1 MYDLLIHGCDVLGF
15 VGAET
20 KINTSCDIAIQGGRI
35 VAVEPSGKLMVE
47 AKSQVVNGKGLL
59 AIPGLINTHAHVPM
73 VLFRGLV
80 EDVPI
85 ETWFN
90 DYIWPLEANLTP
102 EDVYWGALLGMAE
115 MIEAGVT
122 SVADHYF
129 FMDEV
134 AQAVETS
141 GIRANLSWAVFAHQG
156 IEKLDETCDFIERW
170 QGKADGRITTWL
182 GPHAPYTTT
191 PEFLKETAKRA
202 QNLDVG
208 IHIHVSETAKQVQMS
223 LDEFGITPVQMLWET
238 GVLDNPTILGHCKYA
253 TEDDI
258 ELLSRCT
265 TGVARAPKTYLKLGS
280 GITSVE
286 RLRSKGIAV
295 GLATDGAVSS
305 NTLDI
310 LEQMRLLALTEKNM
324 SGNSTLMTVDETLD
338 IAFHGGANVMQ
349 MSDELGD
356 IKPGKLADLVL
367 IRQDNLRTFP
377 RYNPSANLIYSSN
390 SCDVHTVICN
400 GRVLLSDGELLTI
413 DKNKVK
419 QEVTARLERLS
430 ERVPGKRIATYPT

>member
-1 MYDLLIHGCDVLGF
+1 MYDLFIHGCDVLGF
-15 VGAET
+15 VDAET
-20 KINTSCDIAIQGGRI
+20 KINTNYDIAIQGGRV
-35 VAVEPSGKLMVE
+35 VAVEPSGKLKVE
-47 AKSQVVNGKGLL
+47 AISQVINGKGLL

-90 DYIWPLEANLTP
+90 DFIWPLEANLTP
-102 EDVYWGALLGMAE
+102 EDVYWGALLGLAE

-156 IEKLDETCDFIERW
+156 IEKLDETCGFIERW

-223 LDEFGITPVQMLWET
+223 LDEFGITPVQMLWDT
-238 GVLDNPTILGHCKYA
+238 GVLDNSTILGHCKYA
-253 TEDDI
+253 TDDDI
-258 ELLSRCT
+258 ELLSRCA

-338 IAFHGGANVMQ
+338 IAFHGGASVMQ

-356 IKPGKLADLVL
+356 IKPGKLADVVL

-400 GRVLLSDGELLTI
+400 GKVLLSDGELLTI
-413 DKNKVK
+413 DKYKVK